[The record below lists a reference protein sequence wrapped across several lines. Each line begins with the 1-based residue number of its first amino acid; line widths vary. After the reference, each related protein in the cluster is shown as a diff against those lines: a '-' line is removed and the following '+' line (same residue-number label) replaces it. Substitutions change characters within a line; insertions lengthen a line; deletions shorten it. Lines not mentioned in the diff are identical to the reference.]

1 MSAGNNGGVNTV
13 ISRND
18 VAQRYELHLDGR
30 LASFTEFRREGDT
43 VVMPHTFTVQR
54 FRDQG
59 LSEQLL
65 QFALDDIREQGLTV
79 VPTCWRVREFID
91 EHPEYQPMVA
101 AA

>member
-1 MSAGNNGGVNTV
+1 VNIA

-18 VAQRYELHLDGR
+18 ITQRYELHLDGR
-30 LASFTEFRREGDT
+30 LASFTEFAREGDT
-43 VVMPHTFTVQR
+43 VLLPHTFTVPR

-59 LSEQLL
+59 LADQVV
-65 QFALDDIREQGLTV
+65 QAALDDIREQGLQV
-79 VPTCWRVREFID
+79 VPTCHFVADFIA

>member
-1 MSAGNNGGVNTV
+1 MNIA

-30 LASFTEFRREGDT
+30 LASFSEFRREGDT
-43 VVMPHTFTVQR
+43 VVLPHTFTVQR

-59 LSEQLL
+59 LADQVV
-65 QFALDDIREQGLTV
+65 QFALDDIREQGLQV
-79 VPTCWRVREFID
+79 VAQCSFVRDFIA

-101 AA
+101 AH